1 MTDQRSRKS
10 AALPHESTALPI
22 GDEQHD
28 EPHGELETILET
40 ADPALL
46 PVVRSL
52 LDGAGIPYLV
62 QGDRA
67 MGLMPL
73 GPFSASYFGRAL
85 AARVRVPAAHA
96 EEAKALLA
104 AEPEAVPELET

>member
-1 MTDQRSRKS
+1 MKDRRSRES
-10 AALPHESTALPI
+10 AGWPHESTAPPI
-22 GDEQHD
+22 VDDDQ
-28 EPHGELETILET
+28 GEFETVLET

-85 AARVRVPAAHA
+85 AARVQVPAEHA
-96 EEAKALLA
+96 EEAKALLS
-104 AEPEAVPELET
+104 AEPVTEPERER